1 MTLYLLRRLKL
12 VLARSYPAVKKHD
25 KGFTMRWCV
34 CKEWGPP
41 SSLVTEEGPP
51 LPQPGAGEVA
61 IAVSACAVNF
71 PDLLVVQVGVCTRT
85 WSAPAGSPTREKK
98 G

>member
-1 MTLYLLRRLKL
+1 M
-12 VLARSYPAVKKHD
+12 H
-25 KGFTMRWCV
+25 WCV

-41 SSLVTEEGPP
+41 SSLAIEEGPP

-71 PDLLVVQVGVCTRT
+71 PDLLVVQVGYV
-85 WSAPAGSPTREKK
+85 
-98 G
+98 